1 MGHFEAILYGL
12 VQGAT
17 EYLPVSSS
25 AHLLILPRV
34 LGTADPGL
42 AFDVILHLGTLLAT
56 AVYFLK
62 DWLAIARNPVPKAR
76 VEGGFA
82 HLSWVHLIIGT
93 IPAVLAGLL
102 LNHWIQDHT
111 RSLKV
116 LWFTIPVFG
125 VLLWWV
131 DRVKPMNRKLE
142 DAGLKDMFLIGC
154 MQSLALVPGVSRSG
168 STITASRLLGF
179 SRAESARISFLLSLP
194 VTLGAIVYEAR
205 HWHELVASVQGVT
218 PLLLALLSALV
229 FGALA
234 IHILIKWVSRTSYA
248 VFAVYRV
255 ILAAVIAVFL
265 GGGEST

>member
-1 MGHFEAILYGL
+1 
-12 VQGAT
+12 
-17 EYLPVSSS
+17 
-25 AHLLILPRV
+25 
-34 LGTADPGL
+34 
-42 AFDVILHLGTLLAT
+42 
-56 AVYFLK
+56 
-62 DWLAIARNPVPKAR
+62 
-76 VEGGFA
+76 
-82 HLSWVHLIIGT
+82 
-93 IPAVLAGLL
+93 
-102 LNHWIQDHT
+102 
-111 RSLKV
+111 
-116 LWFTIPVFG
+116 
-125 VLLWWV
+125 
-131 DRVKPMNRKLE
+131 MNRKLG